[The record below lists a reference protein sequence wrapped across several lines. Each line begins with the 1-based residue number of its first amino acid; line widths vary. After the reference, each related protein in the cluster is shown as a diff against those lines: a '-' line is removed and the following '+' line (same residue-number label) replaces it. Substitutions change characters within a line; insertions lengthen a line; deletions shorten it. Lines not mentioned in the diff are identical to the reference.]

1 MHQIL
6 IFVYQGAEVVRMYKT
21 LLGSQGFRKVENDPS
36 WFLCDNQLYHKSVH
50 PGKFNHNCFL
60 YFRAWIFILKDMMV
74 KLWHVKIFLLPCEM
88 QMMQISLISYNGI
101 DLSFIFFELPSVFL
115 CLPWNVIKLQVL
127 PSWYT
132 SGESY
137 FILWCWSS
145 YFHLK
150 VQVYMLT
157 SLREA

>member
-1 MHQIL
+1 
-6 IFVYQGAEVVRMYKT
+6 
-21 LLGSQGFRKVENDPS
+21 
-36 WFLCDNQLYHKSVH
+36 
-50 PGKFNHNCFL
+50 
-60 YFRAWIFILKDMMV
+60 
-74 KLWHVKIFLLPCEM
+74 LLPCEM

-157 SLREA
+157 SLREAWSSFISLVVWLTTRNLDIPQSRSTTNARATS